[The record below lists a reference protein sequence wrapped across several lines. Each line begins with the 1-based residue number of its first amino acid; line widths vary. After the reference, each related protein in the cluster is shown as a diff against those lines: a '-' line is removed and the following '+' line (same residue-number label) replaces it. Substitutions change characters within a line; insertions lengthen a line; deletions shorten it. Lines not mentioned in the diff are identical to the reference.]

1 VSGSVGQGGGVDD
14 WDKVPSFDAGEA
26 PRRST
31 SSLGPPM
38 RCFLVTAVLFA
49 SVCCYA
55 EGHVSTKE
63 ARSAENTLAE
73 WLSSPLEFGVAPR
86 RVKYLTTIPTPIA
99 GQPRSV
105 RVHVLEYEMPDGT
118 YGKGFVNP
126 NTWSFAGALPYDKLT
141 NDQLVAAYSGWA
153 WLFGALHNGSA
164 KSEFKPVTLGDALKL
179 LEANGVANISVTNQY
194 RVGDSEFFEFLG
206 MRADHAVK
214 GVATNEARLIYD
226 ASDPIASL
234 PIVYTFL
241 AKVMRDEI

>member
-1 VSGSVGQGGGVDD
+1 
-14 WDKVPSFDAGEA
+14 
-26 PRRST
+26 
-31 SSLGPPM
+31 M
-38 RCFLVTAVLFA
+38 RCLLVTAFLFV
-49 SVCCYA
+49 SFCCYA
-55 EGHVSTKE
+55 EAPVSTKE
-63 ARSAENTLAE
+63 ARSAENGLAQ

-126 NTWSFAGALPYDKLT
+126 ITWSFAGALPYDKLT

-179 LEANGVANISVTNQY
+179 LQANGVVNISVTNQY
-194 RVGDSEFFEFLG
+194 RVGDSEFFEFRG
-206 MRADHAVK
+206 TRADHAVK

-241 AKVMRDEI
+241 ANVMRGEL